1 MEIKVNVETNAEER
15 EDVELF
21 EQLYDIDDAEYQRER
36 KLSFL
41 SAMRSA
47 DNRT

>member
-21 EQLYDIDDAEYQRER
+21 EQER
-36 KLSFL
+36 KRGKEFKINQKNNDSLPL
-41 SAMRSA
+41 KMKKR
-47 DNRT
+47 N

>member
-21 EQLYDIDDAEYQRER
+21 EQER
-36 KLSFL
+36 RKEFV
-41 SAMRSA
+41 R
-47 DNRT
+47 

>member
-21 EQLYDIDDAEYQRER
+21 EQER
-36 KLSFL
+36 RKEISRRGLVTWSVNTLLKKFIL
-41 SAMRSA
+41 I
-47 DNRT
+47 

>member
-21 EQLYDIDDAEYQRER
+21 EQLYDIDDAEY
-36 KLSFL
+36 
-41 SAMRSA
+41 
-47 DNRT
+47 